1 MDKKLPPVI
10 IGVLRTGA
18 AAFVLLCSLVLPAQN
33 PKIKCYFN
41 RPVNTGVSTG
51 VNAVY
56 LNTTFVD
63 TTVAYINRSKY
74 TLDICV
80 YNYTYFSGD
89 GLDAIATAV
98 NNAYNRGVVV
108 RWIHDGSATNSGLAL
123 LNSNILTVASPTT
136 SAYGLM
142 HHKFMAIDANSGN
155 PDDAIVFTGS
165 FNFSR
170 AQSDVDYNNIIIF
183 QDQPLAQAYYA
194 EFNQMWGSTSVTPN
208 LSNSKF
214 GPYKSTS
221 AQTSFTVNGTPVEVY
236 FSPNDNT
243 QQRLKN
249 TINSVNND
257 LFFGIYTFTDTSIAN
272 LFKNKNSAGYSVRGI
287 MDSYSQSFTPYT
299 TLSTALGSSLRVYS
313 GTGTYHNKTLL
324 VDAGLVG
331 SDAQVFTGSYNWTIS
346 AQTKNDENTVVV
358 HDESIVNQYYQ
369 SFCRNFTDMGGAAC
383 ATVGVED
390 FDNGDAQVAVFP
402 NPSEGSFTVKVKN
415 STGKLEVRLANMM
428 GQVLVREN
436 SEGSDQLS
444 IEPGD
449 LAAGL
454 YLLHIDRGDQIF
466 TRKIMLR

>member
-1 MDKKLPPVI
+1 MDRKLPPVI

-18 AAFVLLCSLVLPAQN
+18 TACLMLWSLALSAQN

-51 VNAVY
+51 TNAVY

-98 NNAYNRGVVV
+98 NNAYNRGVLV
-108 RWIHDGSATNSGLAL
+108 RWIHDGSATNSGMAF
-123 LNSNILTVASPTT
+123 LNSNIPTLGSPTT

-142 HHKFMAIDANSGN
+142 HHKFMAIDANSSN
-155 PDDAIVFTGS
+155 PDDAVVFTGS

-183 QDQPLAQAYYA
+183 QDQPIAQAYYA
-194 EFNQMWGSTSVTPN
+194 EFNQMWGGTGTMPN

-214 GPYKSTS
+214 GPYKSPS
-221 AQTSFTVNGTPVEVY
+221 AQTSFTVNGTPVEIY

-272 LFKNKNSAGYSVRGI
+272 LIKNKNSAGYSVRGI

-324 VDAGLVG
+324 VDAGIVG

-358 HDESIVNQYYQ
+358 HDETIVNQYYQ
-369 SFCRNFTDMGGAAC
+369 SFCRNFTDLGGAAC

-390 FDNGDAQVAVFP
+390 FDAGDAQVTVFP
-402 NPSEGSFTVKVKN
+402 NPSVGGFTVKVKN
-415 STGKLEVRLANMM
+415 GTGKLEVKVANML
-428 GQVLVREN
+428 GEVLVRQ
-436 SEGSDQLS
+436 SCAGSDQ
-444 IEPGD
+444 ITVVPGE
-449 LAAGL
+449 LPAGV
-454 YLLHIDRGDQIF
+454 YLVHIDRGDRVF
-466 TRKIMLR
+466 TRKIVRR